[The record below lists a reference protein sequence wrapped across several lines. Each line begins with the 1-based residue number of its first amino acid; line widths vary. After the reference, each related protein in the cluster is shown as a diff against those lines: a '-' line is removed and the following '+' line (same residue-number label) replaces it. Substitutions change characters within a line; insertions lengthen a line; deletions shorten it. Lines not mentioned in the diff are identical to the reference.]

1 MQAEIPKAKG
11 KKQPKLKAQP
21 QPAKHAGGRPK
32 KLTFDDAMIKQANLF
47 GYFKATYETMA
58 EFLGCHIDTIRDA
71 MRNNEEFS
79 NAYKNGMASLK
90 MKLSEAQI
98 QSALTDRN
106 ATMLIWLGKQ
116 YLGQKDQPES
126 DAATTPNI
134 ILKPK
139 SQAESDTDE

>member
-1 MQAEIPKAKG
+1 
-11 KKQPKLKAQP
+11 
-21 QPAKHAGGRPK
+21 
-32 KLTFDDAMIKQANLF
+32 MIKQANLF

-98 QSALTDRN
+98 QSALTDRS